1 MRTVDPARHRQRR
14 QQIVEAALACF
25 AEKGFHATRTAEIC
39 RRVGMSPGNLFH
51 YFDSKDAIIEEV
63 IEQDR
68 HEAARLYAA
77 LRERE
82 DHYAALLE
90 LLDLC
95 LELVCQRD
103 YGALSLEMAAEA
115 TRNPR
120 MARLFERDDAQIKA
134 DLSALLSDAVRGGQ
148 IDASLPIESATVW
161 LLALL
166 EGALFRAAVDPDFD
180 LARERATLH
189 GLIERWLRPTG
200 VR

>member
-39 RRVGMSPGNLFH
+39 RRVGMSPGHLFH

-68 HEAARLYAA
+68 HEAARAYAA

-82 DHYAALLE
+82 DHYTALLE
-90 LLDLC
+90 LLDLA
-95 LELVCQRD
+95 LDLATAPA
-103 YGALSLEMAAEA
+103 YGALTLEIAAEA

-134 DLSALLSDAVRGGQ
+134 DLGALLRDAANGRQ
-148 IDASLPIESATVW
+148 IDATLDIESSAVW

-166 EGALFRAAVDPDFD
+166 EGALFRAAVDPGFE
-180 LARERATLH
+180 LERERASLH
-189 GLIERWLRPTG
+189 RLVERWLRPAG